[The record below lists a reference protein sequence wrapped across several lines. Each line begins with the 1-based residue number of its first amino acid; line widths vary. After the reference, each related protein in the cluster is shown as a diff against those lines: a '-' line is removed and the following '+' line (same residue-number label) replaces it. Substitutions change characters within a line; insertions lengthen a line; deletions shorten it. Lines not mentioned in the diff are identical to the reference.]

1 MARGELAL
9 FTCES
14 GEKFAELLPNE
25 IDKIKFEAAT
35 KLLQESSNF
44 IGNIILPQKT
54 KVDKIK
60 TTRFADGEIKTELG
74 SSVRGKDVFL
84 VQSLIGSDVNRVTSC
99 CSEYDCG
106 IHTRLIETLFA
117 IDAIKGA
124 GAAYVNVVIPYLAYG
139 RQDKRKG
146 RESRSAKVIASLFDA
161 IEPKNIRTTLITM
174 DLHAG
179 QIESF
184 YDNVKVENLKPASI
198 LIDFFKKNHKES
210 LENLVVVSPDAG
222 GAARAEYYAKKL
234 QTENALMSKKR
245 SYVEANLVEEIYLLG
260 SVKDKN
266 VLIVDDMID
275 TAGSLEKAVY
285 KLRENGALDILAAC
299 SHPLFSCP
307 AVERLGN
314 LYVKGILKE
323 VVGTDSIIY
332 GDSFKEKNKWFKQ
345 VSIAPLVAKVIYNI
359 NNNLSVS
366 SLFD

>member
-9 FTCES
+9 FTCGS

-54 KVDKIK
+54 KLDKIK
-60 TTRFADGEIKTELG
+60 TTRFADGEIKTELE

-84 VQSLIGSDVNRVTSC
+84 VQSLIGSENRVASC
-99 CSEYDCG
+99 YLEYDCG
-106 IHTRLIETLFA
+106 MHTRLIETLFA

-124 GAAYVNVVIPYLAYG
+124 GGAYVNVVIPYLAYG

-198 LIDFFKKNHKES
+198 LIDYFKKNHKED

-245 SYVEANLVEEIYLLG
+245 SYVEANLVEAIYLLG

-285 KLRENGALDILAAC
+285 KLKENGALDILAAC
-299 SHPLFSCP
+299 SHPLFSYP
-307 AVERLGN
+307 AVDRLGN
-314 LYVKGILKE
+314 LYSKGILKE

-359 NNNLSVS
+359 NNDLSVS